1 MSSYYGAT
9 WVKAPILGT
18 SSGDF
23 PSIKLMVY
31 FDHSELR
38 ENKGPMLV

>member
-1 MSSYYGAT
+1 MSNSYGAT
-9 WVKAPILGT
+9 WVKAPILET

-31 FDHSELR
+31 FYHSELR
-38 ENKGPMLV
+38 ENKGPILV